1 MASSDVDDQCA
12 ILEVTSKSKK
22 VNSSSVNNLDGS
34 NNSNSSSIVDDDVT
48 LQSPSA
54 ESISTFHDM
63 DKTIDLVL
71 ENNVDIVAKVDE
83 PQKVVE
89 PWGTYVTFRIR
100 TKTTRWDAEVREYT
114 VRRRYNDFKA
124 LRERLVEVSLQV
136 VPPLPSRHTIIAQLD
151 RYSRDF
157 VLQRM
162 ALLNIFIKRLVSH
175 SILTH
180 NDDLKV
186 FLTAT
191 PIEFSHHFKSKI
203 GYLASISDSLYSLA
217 SPNGT
222 PNLSSITCRVRDPE
236 FSAVTDYMTSLYE
249 KLSYFNSVSSRIIKE
264 RSDISAEM
272 QVIRPIL
279 ESWSQTERF
288 NRDTLKINPQKTA
301 DINQQADDDFPLGSI
316 LKKMAKPFHV
326 ISAEQIKLTKEYP
339 YIISN
344 PIKEYLLYIQAVK
357 EKLSR
362 RDALQACL
370 EGAQE
375 KLTKKREKISN
386 GGIPSQQM
394 SPQLPKLAQE
404 VEDCHDRLQCASE
417 ALRSDLYGWQRQKKT
432 DLKMLLVEM
441 ARKHIEFHEKSL
453 SSWEVVLPNQS
464 TYKMMTDPNLLASF
478 NHSNHSFSPLTNFSS
493 HDSRNTSHIS
503 VNPSNETTDW
513 ENIE

>member
-1 MASSDVDDQCA
+1 M
-12 ILEVTSKSKK
+12 
-22 VNSSSVNNLDGS
+22 
-34 NNSNSSSIVDDDVT
+34 
-48 LQSPSA
+48 
-54 ESISTFHDM
+54 
-63 DKTIDLVL
+63 
-71 ENNVDIVAKVDE
+71 
-83 PQKVVE
+83 
-89 PWGTYVTFRIR
+89 
-100 TKTTRWDAEVREYT
+100 
-114 VRRRYNDFKA
+114 
-124 LRERLVEVSLQV
+124 
-136 VPPLPSRHTIIAQLD
+136 
-151 RYSRDF
+151 
-157 VLQRM
+157 
-162 ALLNIFIKRLVSH
+162 SH

-249 KLSYFNSVSSRIIKE
+249 KLSYFNSVSSRIVKE

-288 NRDTLKINPQKTA
+288 NRDTLKINPQKTV
-301 DINQQADDDFPLGSI
+301 DINHQADDDFPLGSI

-326 ISAEQIKLTKEYP
+326 TSAEQVKLTKEYP

-375 KLTKKREKISN
+375 KLTKKREKTSN

-404 VEDCHDRLQCASE
+404 IEDCHDRCLTHAYNECLMFFIATQ
-417 ALRSDLYGWQRQKKT
+417 LNFLLFSDCSVHRK
-432 DLKMLLVEM
+432 LLEVTFTVGRGK
-441 ARKHIEFHEKSL
+441 RKQISKCY
-453 SSWEVVLPNQS
+453 WWKWPG
-464 TYKMMTDPNLLASF
+464 
-478 NHSNHSFSPLTNFSS
+478 
-493 HDSRNTSHIS
+493 NTSNFTRNLYRRGRQSCPICQ
-503 VNPSNETTDW
+503 PTK
-513 ENIE
+513 